1 MRSHPLQLVVVAA
14 LGAALPGCGEEL
26 GPEVIP
32 TTEVSGFV
40 LVSGEPMGDGWIE
53 FQPIDG
59 ALGNI
64 RSAPIQPDGSF
75 RADRVPIGDV
85 AIRLINVPI
94 EPANVARLF
103 SRASPIRRTIPAEP
117 DGPIRIDAFE
127 EFLRYQKAHGGG
139 AS

>member
-1 MRSHPLQLVVVAA
+1 MRSHPLQLIVVAA
-14 LGAALPGCGEEL
+14 LGAALSGCGEEL

-40 LVSGEPMGDGWIE
+40 LMSGEPLSKGWVE

-59 ALGNI
+59 ALGDI
-64 RSAPIQPDGSF
+64 RSAPIQPDGGF

-94 EPANVARLF
+94 EPASVARLF
-103 SRASPIRRTIPAEP
+103 SRASPIRRTIPAKP

-127 EFLRYQKAHGGG
+127 ELLRYQEAQRRG